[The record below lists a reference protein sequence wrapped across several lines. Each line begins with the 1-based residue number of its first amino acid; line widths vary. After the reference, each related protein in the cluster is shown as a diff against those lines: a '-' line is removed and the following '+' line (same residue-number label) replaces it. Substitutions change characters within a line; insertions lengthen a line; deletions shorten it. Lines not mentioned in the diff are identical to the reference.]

1 MNSILSG
8 CESGSLSIEQ
18 KLELGLKRPDAR
30 ARGHARG
37 EGDDVAQRPLCL
49 REASDDV
56 ELVLVK

>member
-1 MNSILSG
+1 
-8 CESGSLSIEQ
+8 LSIEQ